1 MNDFDH
7 LNATSLL
14 SGPKPNMTIKGSA
27 KFDVLSHLWDKM
39 YAARI
44 RQLGIGIMLQ
54 LAPWENALQN
64 NNILFLD
71 NLVSANMEVYIKI
84 CMVVQKYIC
93 ENMFYYF

>member
-1 MNDFDH
+1 MNDIDH

-14 SGPKPNMTIKGSA
+14 SGPKPKMTSKGFA
-27 KFDVLSHLWDKM
+27 KFDVLSHLSDKI

-44 RQLGIGIMLQ
+44 RKLGTGIMLQ
-54 LAPWENALQN
+54 LALWENALQN

-84 CMVVQKYIC
+84 CMVVQKYV
-93 ENMFYYF
+93 

>member
-1 MNDFDH
+1 
-7 LNATSLL
+7 
-14 SGPKPNMTIKGSA
+14 
-27 KFDVLSHLWDKM
+27 M

-84 CMVVQKYIC
+84 YMVVQKYVW
-93 ENMFYYF
+93 ENMFYYVLMVCFLRRQP